1 LKPRRITVK
10 AEPVPEVDAYDTGV
24 PGLVVHR
31 AIRWHGS
38 ALCWATCK
46 TWNVTHEAS
55 GLGVC
60 VFLPT
65 RKEALR
71 VARLLGELD
80 IDWKM
85 PEPILRATWRKHP
98 HLLEAVRDIVWRG
111 RLPRRPL
118 AAEEERR

>member
-1 LKPRRITVK
+1 VKPRRITVQ
-10 AEPVPEVDAYDTGV
+10 AWPVPEVDAYDTGV

-31 AIRWHGS
+31 AIRWHES
-38 ALCWATCK
+38 VLCWGTRN

-55 GLGVC
+55 GLALCVC
-60 VFLPT
+60 LPT

-71 VARLLGELD
+71 VARALGELD
-80 IDWKM
+80 IDWRM
-85 PEPILRATWRKHP
+85 PEPVLRATWRQHP
-98 HLLEAVRDIVWRG
+98 DLLEAVRDIVWRG